1 MAAYSQQ
8 QVQAN
13 DELKSLITQSFSYF
27 PKVRE
32 AENNIAIAQD
42 KLAIAEINNPT
53 VDGLASYRFVQPK
66 VTIPIQSGSE
76 VKDFQFFPVN
86 NVNAEI
92 DANYLVF
99 DFGKLKAN
107 VEKAKTELKY
117 AEHNVDYIKTSWP
130 TRLLPSIIILFTCK
144 RHGHRRQCNRIS

>member
-1 MAAYSQQ
+1 MKKITVLLCILARAMAAYSQQ

-53 VDGLASYRFVQPK
+53 VDGLASYRFV
-66 VTIPIQSGSE
+66 
-76 VKDFQFFPVN
+76 
-86 NVNAEI
+86 
-92 DANYLVF
+92 
-99 DFGKLKAN
+99 
-107 VEKAKTELKY
+107 
-117 AEHNVDYIKTSWP
+117 
-130 TRLLPSIIILFTCK
+130 
-144 RHGHRRQCNRIS
+144 

>member
-13 DELKSLITQSFSYF
+13 DELKSFDNTVFQLF

-42 KLAIAEINNPT
+42 KLAIAEINNLT

-66 VTIPIQSGSE
+66 VTIPSSRQRS
-76 VKDFQFFPVN
+76 KRFPVFLVN

-117 AEHNVDYIKTSWP
+117 AE
-130 TRLLPSIIILFTCK
+130 
-144 RHGHRRQCNRIS
+144 QCGLH